1 MVGAGMLWAQ
11 GRTRARAALLGCARS
26 EPARAASL
34 SSPVP
39 GFITRDLFMV
49 PWLLCAAVSLV
60 PCKSY
65 LMRREQGCPN
75 AALRTHL
82 RPAAFALLMTQTPEG
97 TKPFAFGAAL
107 GAGGRAL
114 SHFSH
119 GVGVPSSHQELL
131 SWGL

>member
-1 MVGAGMLWAQ
+1 
-11 GRTRARAALLGCARS
+11 
-26 EPARAASL
+26 
-34 SSPVP
+34 
-39 GFITRDLFMV
+39 MV
-49 PWLLCAAVSLV
+49 PWSLCAAVSLV

-107 GAGGRAL
+107 GAGGRAP

-119 GVGVPSSHQELL
+119 GGGVPSSHQELL